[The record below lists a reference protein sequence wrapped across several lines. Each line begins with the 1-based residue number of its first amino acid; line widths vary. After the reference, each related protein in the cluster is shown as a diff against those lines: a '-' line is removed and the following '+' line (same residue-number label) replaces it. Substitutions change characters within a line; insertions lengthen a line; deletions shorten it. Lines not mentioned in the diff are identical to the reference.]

1 MRLMANNN
9 VSTIRQKIKSIK
21 VNEESEMQV

>member
-1 MRLMANNN
+1 MRLMTDNN

-21 VNEESEMQV
+21 VNEEREIQV

>member
-1 MRLMANNN
+1 MRLMTDNN

-21 VNEESEMQV
+21 VNEERDMQV

>member
-1 MRLMANNN
+1 MRLMTDNN